1 MYNRGCPGGASGK
14 EPTCQCRRRE
24 RHGFNPWIG
33 KIPWRRKWKPTPV
46 CFPGESHAQRSLADY
61 SPWGH
66 KESDTTEWPTLT
78 KVLLSL
84 FRILLLLIW
93 ISSSEKGHDWRSE
106 MVSSHVAGVK
116 WCGHSPSVL
125 SAPTLRTF
133 TASACTSSK
142 RDCFKNGV
150 SSNFRSHHYCLFVI
164 TGKNIHYTTK
174 RFCYPVFVNY
184 DWDQK
189 HTKFQRKQLKGT
201 SESNFPPLFVV
212 MLLTA
217 NLPNWRLHV
226 LDPTDHNHIHCRF
239 PNRKCALYIFC
250 CCPDWERERCY

>member
-1 MYNRGCPGGASGK
+1 MVKTLPAMQETGVWSLGWEDPLEKGTGNPLQYSCLENSLDRGAWR
-14 EPTCQCRRRE
+14 TTV
-24 RHGFNPWIG
+24 HG
-33 KIPWRRKWKPTPV
+33 
-46 CFPGESHAQRSLADY
+46 
-61 SPWGH
+61 GH

-93 ISSSEKGHDWRSE
+93 ISSSEKGHNWRSK
-106 MVSSHVAGVK
+106 MVSFHVAGVK
-116 WCGHSPSVL
+116 RCCHSPSAL
-125 SAPTLRTF
+125 SAPTLRTV

-201 SESNFPPLFVV
+201 SESNFSPLFVV
-212 MLLTA
+212 LLLTA

-226 LDPTDHNHIHCRF
+226 LDPIDHNHIHCRF
-239 PNRKCALYIFC
+239 PNRKCVLYIFC